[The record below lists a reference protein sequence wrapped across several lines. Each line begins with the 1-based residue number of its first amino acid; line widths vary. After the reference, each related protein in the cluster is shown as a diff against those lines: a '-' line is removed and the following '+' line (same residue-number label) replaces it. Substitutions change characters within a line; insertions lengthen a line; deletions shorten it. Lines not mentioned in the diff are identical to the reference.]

1 MLIKEMGFDATAHGN
16 RTIVKLTCLR
26 HSGFPNVVIEKQLD
40 HEYGSAVE
48 RSYMAD
54 YDWLDERR
62 KLVDWLLSYLKDK
75 EKEYKKTLNH
85 S

>member
-1 MLIKEMGFDATAHGN
+1 
-16 RTIVKLTCLR
+16 
-26 HSGFPNVVIEKQLD
+26 
-40 HEYGSAVE
+40 
-48 RSYMAD
+48 MAD

>member
-1 MLIKEMGFDATAHGN
+1 
-16 RTIVKLTCLR
+16 
-26 HSGFPNVVIEKQLD
+26 VVIEKQLD

-62 KLVDWLLSYLKDK
+62 KLVDWLLSYLEARKKDY
-75 EKEYKKTLNH
+75 EQIVGIGKKKLGLTNDKRRKV
-85 S
+85 SKTI